1 MLVDSPSV
9 YGIQKSCVQP
19 RNRSSAASLDDS
31 TEEAGESGES
41 GHMGWEITCD
51 RKATLVRFEGTTNG
65 INYSSIF
72 FGGGTILRGLV
83 NWYVS
88 K

>member
-9 YGIQKSCVQP
+9 YGILKSCVQP
-19 RNRSSAASLDDS
+19 RNGFTSASLDDS

-41 GHMGWEITCD
+41 GHMGWELTCD
-51 RKATLVRFEGTTNG
+51 RKGTLARFEGTTNG

-72 FGGGTILRGLV
+72 LGGVLS
-83 NWYVS
+83 YAD
-88 K
+88 